1 MTIDEALLFVDGL
14 EFPGVRAVAGEQ
26 ICGYLSA
33 RLRILKQLG
42 IGYLALGRSASS
54 LSSGECQRLRLGAA
68 LESSMTQMLTLDEPS
83 AGRYQRDTAL
93 LAAWSSCAMPVTPCW
108 S

>member
-1 MTIDEALLFVDGL
+1 MTIDEALLFIDGL
-14 EFPGVRAVAGEQ
+14 EFSGVRAVAGEQ
-26 ICGYLSA
+26 IRGYLSA

-68 LESSMTQMLTLDEPS
+68 LESSMTQMLYVLDEPS
-83 AGRYQRDTAL
+83 AGLRARYCSACRGSG
-93 LAAWSSCAMPVTPCW
+93 AAARCR
-108 S
+108 